1 MAGTLPIEAYI
12 THVFNGVE
20 QIDAAMQ
27 ILHEGQCLRAV
38 VKYCD
43 A

>member
-12 THVFNGVE
+12 THQFDGVE
-20 QIDAAMQ
+20 SIDGAMH

-38 VKYCD
+38 VKY
-43 A
+43 